1 MSSDLKGII
10 GRHMLYATPDDED
23 ELVSTFVD
31 FAIAKVDARPLRFP
45 NEPVMKLFTGDL
57 LDLVGTVVFMVGAVS
72 GHQLGIVHSGDS
84 SRMYNDVATTGV
96 LFVKADVHGHI
107 HMQRSVFVFA
117 PRN

>member
-1 MSSDLKGII
+1 MIVYQQMTSRDSHTCHLII

-57 LDLVGTVVFMVGAVS
+57 LDLVGTVDFMVGAMS
-72 GHQLGIVHSGDS
+72 AGRNF
-84 SRMYNDVATTGV
+84 SRGV
-96 LFVKADVHGHI
+96 QKYFLCLRGCTLYFPLI
-107 HMQRSVFVFA
+107 
-117 PRN
+117 